1 MCSGPTRDWGPSTR
15 SRAQP
20 TSTYN
25 GVTVLLKGQVGR
37 QFFIR
42 AGYTFAKA
50 IDDGAD
56 SLVVGRPGNVQN
68 AYATQLERGLS
79 VTDQRQ
85 RFVAS
90 TVYEP
95 ASFHYQ
101 SRALNAIFNNW
112 KASSVFTMGSGRPI
126 NATMAGDSNRDDNAY
141 NDRLPGAVRNAY
153 IGPGYFTVDL
163 RISKG
168 FQLSERVRL
177 TLLAESFNVANR
189 VNQRVD
195 ITDDGFL
202 NSAGQFVAY
211 STKVGKTL
219 YPGEFIKNS
228 KFLIPDQRV
237 CSATSP
243 VFLKSK
249 FLKWLNKHSG
259 LFSAARHG
267 DDWGASRGSLCLT
280 SRRKIGITEK
290 SVSDEFGGVFPLAE
304 VRIQEGESLENALR
318 RFKRKVQTEDII
330 KEVKRHS
337 FYLKPGEKK
346 RVKEA
351 LARKRSRKK
360 ARKEQD

>member
-1 MCSGPTRDWGPSTR
+1 
-15 SRAQP
+15 
-20 TSTYN
+20 
-25 GVTVLLKGQVGR
+25 
-37 QFFIR
+37 
-42 AGYTFAKA
+42 
-50 IDDGAD
+50 
-56 SLVVGRPGNVQN
+56 
-68 AYATQLERGLS
+68 LS

-101 SRALNAIFNNW
+101 SRALNAVFNNW

-126 NATMAGDSNRDDNAY
+126 NATMAGDSNRDDNSY

-211 STKVGKTL
+211 ATKAGTTL

-228 KFLIPDQRV
+228 KFLIPTNAYAPRQV
-237 CSATSP
+237 Q
-243 VFLKSK
+243 
-249 FLKWLNKHSG
+249 
-259 LFSAARHG
+259 FSLR
-267 DDWGASRGSLCLT
+267 AS
-280 SRRKIGITEK
+280 
-290 SVSDEFGGVFPLAE
+290 F
-304 VRIQEGESLENALR
+304 
-318 RFKRKVQTEDII
+318 
-330 KEVKRHS
+330 
-337 FYLKPGEKK
+337 
-346 RVKEA
+346 
-351 LARKRSRKK
+351 
-360 ARKEQD
+360 

>member
-1 MCSGPTRDWGPSTR
+1 MSAFSPNFQTPQTEQASATIEYGLTQKLSLSVSYLYVHGEHLIR
-15 SRAQP
+15 SVDANLPKPKITEYPVYDDQSVFTGELYEVSSLATWQAKKSIECPYPPCLNDVERPDPRLGTINSFESEAN
-20 TSTYN
+20 SIYN
-25 GVTVLLKGQVGR
+25 GVTVQLKGQVSK

-50 IDDGAD
+50 TDDGAD

-95 ASFHYQ
+95 TPFHCQ
-101 SRALNAIFNNW
+101 HRALGAIFNNW
-112 KASSVFTMGSGRPI
+112 KASSVFTSGTGRPL
-126 NATMAGDSNRDDNAY
+126 NATIAGDSNRDDNTY

-163 RISKG
+163 RISNG

-177 TLLAESFNVANR
+177 TLLAESFNVSNR

-195 ITDDGFL
+195 ISDDGFF

-228 KFLIPDQRV
+228 KFLVPTNSYAPRQV
-237 CSATSP
+237 P
-243 VFLKSK
+243 
-249 FLKWLNKHSG
+249 
-259 LFSAARHG
+259 FSLRA
-267 DDWGASRGSLCLT
+267 
-280 SRRKIGITEK
+280 
-290 SVSDEFGGVFPLAE
+290 EF
-304 VRIQEGESLENALR
+304 
-318 RFKRKVQTEDII
+318 
-330 KEVKRHS
+330 
-337 FYLKPGEKK
+337 
-346 RVKEA
+346 
-351 LARKRSRKK
+351 
-360 ARKEQD
+360 